1 MGTPEHFS
9 QTYFEKADED
19 EAFKDYAPF
28 RYGKVPRDPVQ
39 EARIQAIRRELDPI
53 LVDIVDGGIEAAVVE
68 AEAAVERTARSTIIR
83 EQHDYRASLNTVDC
97 LSVSRVSWAATADPI
112 RMKFPRERITEGD
125 VFIYNDVYGSAGTIG
140 HLPDYCVVTPIFW
153 QGRLLGFAQIFGHVN
168 DVGGRVAGSWPNTS
182 TSIFEEGTICPPVK
196 LYEQGQLNEGVYD
209 IILRN
214 SRFPEDLR
222 GDIDAFVGA
231 NEIMKR
237 RVGELCERFGGDRV
251 EAAFY
256 QIIDRCAEVV
266 REKGLPLIPEGE
278 YTGEDFVENDG
289 LTLDKPVKL
298 QITVRKYSDKMILDF
313 GGTSPQTQ
321 GPVNWAMD
329 GRHYSK
335 WLGAFFK
342 AQIPGIIINEGV
354 TQVFRCRIP
363 RRTVLSAEFP
373 APVVSRMA
381 CMLRSISAYTVA
393 MAKAFQGNVVADMQN
408 IQIYGFYGYDLE
420 GKLFLLREIFGAG
433 SGARPYADG
442 TDAVD
447 LVPYSKNLPAEFIE
461 QRFPMVVERVGLA
474 RDSGGPGKFR
484 GGLGY
489 VKELKTLVDGFYL
502 TVTERTAFACT
513 GIKGGRWG
521 APGYSVKNVGTPE
534 EEAVYF
540 SRDAVP
546 VKAGDA
552 MRLVTPG
559 GGGWGDPLER
569 DVEAVQI
576 DVVRKLVSSENAE
589 RDYGVIL
596 DPVSYEVDRT
606 ATEKL
611 RRRLAEERGPIKLID
626 RGPYAETLIKKG
638 ILTVADPELECSR
651 CADERILEQYWKDLY
666 KYTVRPIAH
675 SN

>member
-1 MGTPEHFS
+1 MTEKEFS
-9 QTYFEKADED
+9 PSYYEKENE
-19 EAFKDYAPF
+19 EAAFADYAPF
-28 RYGKVPRDPVQ
+28 RYGTVEPTSADVERIRK
-39 EARIQAIRRELDPI
+39 ARVDLDPI
-53 LVDIVDGGIEAAVVE
+53 LVDIVDGGIEAAVME

-83 EQHDYRASLNTVDC
+83 EQHDYRASLNTLDC

-112 RMKFPRERITEGD
+112 RMKFPLEEIREGD
-125 VFIYNDVYGSAGTIG
+125 VFIYNDVFGSAGTIG

-153 QGRLLGFAQIFGHVN
+153 EARLIGFAQIFGHVN
-168 DVGGRVAGSWPNTS
+168 DVGGRMAGSWPNTS

-196 LYEQGQLNEGVYD
+196 LHAEDVLNDGLYD
-209 IILRN
+209 VLLRN
-214 SRFPEDLR
+214 SRFPDDLR

-231 NEIMKR
+231 NEIIRR
-237 RVGELCERFGGDRV
+237 RVVELCERFGVDRV

-256 QIIDRCAEVV
+256 EIIERCAEVV
-266 REKGLPLIPEGE
+266 RDKGLPFFPEGE
-278 YTGEDFVENDG
+278 FVGEDFVESDG

-298 QITVRKYSDKMILDF
+298 QITVRKYPHKMILDF
-313 GGTSPQTQ
+313 EGTSPQAK
-321 GPVNWAMD
+321 GPVNWALD

-354 TQVFRCRIP
+354 TDVFRCRVP
-363 RRTVLSAEFP
+363 KRTVLSAEFP

-381 CMLRSISAYTVA
+381 CMLRMISCYTVA
-393 MAKAFQGNVVADMQN
+393 LAKAFNGEVVADMQT
-408 IQIYGFYGYDLE
+408 IQIYGLYGEDFE
-420 GKLFLLREIFGAG
+420 GNLFLMREIFGAG

-461 QRFPMVVERVGLA
+461 QRFPVKVERVGLA
-474 RDSGGPGKFR
+474 IDSGGAGKYR

-489 VKELKTLVDGFYL
+489 IKELRTLVDGHY
-502 TVTERTAFACT
+502 TMVTERTAFACV

-521 APGYSVKNVGTPE
+521 APGSSIRNPGTDDE
-534 EEAVYF
+534 EHVFF

-546 VKAGDA
+546 VKANDLI
-552 MRLVTPG
+552 RLTTPG

-569 DVEAVQI
+569 DIELARM
-576 DVVRKLVSSENAE
+576 DVIRRLVSIGSAE
-589 RDYGVIL
+589 KHYGIVM
-596 DPVSYEVDRT
+596 DPDTHEVDVT

-611 RRRLAEERGPIKLID
+611 RKEIAEERGPVKLID

-638 ILTVADPELECSR
+638 LIEVSDPELECTR
-651 CADERILEQYWKDLY
+651 CADDAVLDHYWKDLY
-666 KYTVRPIAH
+666 KYTANPNH
-675 SN
+675 